1 MWIRND
7 CGFAFAGAACPGPP
21 SAQVTGLYVQSTGA
35 AASCCVWSEVGL
47 AAPANTSIIALSGQ
61 WNWNNQNAQSAGWT
75 AGVMDQNNNWWIG
88 GPSQI
93 GSTGFGSWLD
103 FGWNFNSSVNQIRL
117 IVQCVYASCPS
128 ASGAYAYIALRYLTF
143 TLANDSAP
151 AIVNARGPLWS
162 DGWVGG
168 KATVSFDASDDTG
181 IQSIRAYLDGQQK
194 AADYR
199 GCDPHALTCPDWGGA
214 TLSVPTYDGVSD
226 GRHTLTIEAVD
237 RAGNVAQASR
247 TVRIDNTPPAAPQE
261 LAVDGGDGWRTSPKF
276 TLRWTEPGQQAG
288 SGAAARAVSSA
299 SDTSASIAG
308 VEWKMCP
315 AGKSTGCITGSKTQ
329 ANITSLDL
337 EVPKPGDWETSVW
350 LRDSAGNAQ
359 PATAAHVRLR
369 YDNDSPDVV
378 FAAVN
383 ADDPARIHVS
393 ASDASSAIASGE
405 LSLRRLSRNGSW
417 GHWRSYPGDLEPG
430 GFSVMLDDEHL
441 RDGYYQLAARAVDD
455 AGNERSTDRTPDGSP
470 ASITLPVRLKT
481 KLRAGKA
488 RRVRRGRHH
497 RRRTIYRTRPRVRV
511 GHRLRLHG
519 RLTAPGG
526 LPVAGASIQIT
537 SQPDLPGAAARPIA
551 TVTTSRTGR
560 LTYLL
565 AKGPARRLV
574 VHYVGAAKIR
584 SATRVV
590 RVRVAAS
597 STIHRSRRSVVN
609 GEAVGFRGRLRGGW
623 VPAQG
628 KLVEVQFYARGK
640 WRTFATTRTD
650 ATGRWHYT
658 YRFDGTR
665 GIVRWRF
672 RARIPREAGYP
683 YTTGQS
689 HRVRVTVRGR

>member
-1 MWIRND
+1 M
-7 CGFAFAGAACPGPP
+7 
-21 SAQVTGLYVQSTGA
+21 QSTGA
-35 AASCCVWSEVGL
+35 AATCCPWSEVRL
-47 AAPANTSIIALSGQ
+47 TAPANTSLIALNGQ
-61 WNWNNQNAQSAGWT
+61 WNWNNQNAQSTGWT
-75 AGVMDQNNNWWIG
+75 AGVMDQNSNWWIG

-103 FGWNFNSSVNQIRL
+103 FGWNFNTDVNQIRL
-117 IVQCVYASCPS
+117 VVQCVAASCPS
-128 ASGAYAYIALRYLTF
+128 NGGVYAYLAMRYLTL
-143 TLANDSAP
+143 TLANFTAP
-151 AIVNARGPLWS
+151 SIANAGGPLWS

-168 KATVSFDASDDTG
+168 KTTVTFDASDDTG
-181 IQSIRAYLDGQQK
+181 IQSVRAYVDGQRE
-194 AADYR
+194 AYDAR
-199 GCDPHALTCPDWGGA
+199 ACDPHALTCPDWGGA
-214 TLSVPTYDGVSD
+214 TLSVPTYDGVGD
-226 GRHTLTIEAVD
+226 GRHTLTIEAAD
-237 RAGNVAQASR
+237 RAGNVTQASR
-247 TVRIDNTPPAAPQE
+247 TIQIDNTPPAAPQQ

-276 TLRWTEPGQQAG
+276 TLRWSEPGQQT
-288 SGAAARAVSSA
+288 SAAARAVSSA
-299 SDTSASIAG
+299 SDASAPIAG

-315 AGKSTGCITGSKTQ
+315 ASKNAGCVSGSQTRV
-329 ANITSLDL
+329 NITSLDL
-337 EVPKPGDWETSVW
+337 EVPRAGDWTTSVW

-359 PATAAHVRLR
+359 PATAATLHLR

-393 ASDASSAIASGE
+393 ASDPSSAIAGGE

-441 RDGYYQLAARAVDD
+441 RDGYYELAARAVDD

-519 RLTAPGG
+519 RLTVPGG
-526 LPVAGASIQIT
+526 LPVAGAGIQVT
-537 SQPDLPGAAARPIA
+537 SQPDLPGAAARMIA
-551 TVTTSRTGR
+551 TATTTRTGR
-560 LTYLL
+560 FTYLL
-565 AKGPARRLV
+565 AKGPARTLV
-574 VHYVGAAKIR
+574 MHYVGAAKIR
-584 SATRVV
+584 SATQVV

-597 STIHRSRRSVVN
+597 STIHRSRRTVVN
-609 GEAVGFRGRLRGGW
+609 GEAVSFRGRLRGGW
-623 VPAQG
+623 VPTQG

-650 ATGRWHYT
+650 PTGRWHYT